1 VDLVRKEKNPQVA
14 SKALVEYALSRF
26 STDNLSCMVVR
37 FDGAAVKHLK
47 DESSIGVEG
56 DAKTGKGGMTE
67 AEAIVA
73 DAKKHLAHED
83 HSSTAATTSIPEEK
97 EEKDDEEP
105 LRLNSDAVE
114 AAKKNP

>member
-1 VDLVRKEKNPQVA
+1 VDLVRKEKNPQAA

-26 STDNLSCMVVR
+26 STDNLSVMVVR
-37 FDGAAVKHLK
+37 FDGEAVKHLK

-73 DAKKHLAHED
+73 DAKKHLGHED
-83 HSSTAATTSIPEEK
+83 HSSGTTSSIPEEK
-97 EEKDDEEP
+97 EEEP
-105 LRLNSDAVE
+105 PVKLNPDAVE